1 VLQSGNDHAPRADVT
16 LVWSDDPRI
25 KRGGTAEHL
34 ITLGHQGQGLSEV
47 SSAFLVDRSVPGSRP
62 DPIGASLYGIRLE
75 QLRTPRRNMTPK
87 GLKKT

>member
-1 VLQSGNDHAPRADVT
+1 M
-16 LVWSDDPRI
+16 
-25 KRGGTAEHL
+25 
-34 ITLGHQGQGLSEV
+34 